1 MALGTRMVRSR
12 LEQELEIVA
21 GLSKNVMQAYGNIER
36 FRLIGIQLPEKYK
49 ENIRSFLATIPT
61 LTLMPI

>member
-1 MALGTRMVRSR
+1 
-12 LEQELEIVA
+12 LEIVAGIA